1 METGIYRFILKYSRN
16 QQVLLL
22 VVTALS
28 FPFLYLSL
36 DLPKIIIN
44 EAIGGSHFPSSVF
57 GVGPE
62 FDQVP
67 YLLVLC
73 FLFLGLV
80 LINGLFK
87 LYINVYRGSMGE
99 RLLRRMRYQLIA
111 NVQRFPLPHFR
122 NISQGEV
129 VSIVTTETEPLGGF
143 MGEALSLPAFQGG
156 TLLTLLV
163 FMFVQDW
170 ALGVA
175 AIALYPVQMVL
186 IPKLQRRVNEL
197 GKRRVKEVRKLSER
211 LSELVGG
218 IHEMHANDTGQYEL
232 ADFGGRL
239 GSIFGIRVEIY
250 RKKFF
255 IKFLNNFL
263 AQLTPFFFFSI
274 GGYYVIQG
282 DLSFGALVAT
292 LAAYKDLS
300 APWKELLTY
309 YQKMEDSRIKYKQ
322 LVERFEPPKMVD
334 EALLEAREAVDIE
347 LAGDVVA
354 NNLTVEDD
362 EGNKLVSGA
371 SFTFPSTDHVALVR
385 NPGSGAGDIARL
397 LARQL
402 FPTAGTLTIGGH
414 NLTEMP
420 SAVTGRQLAYVDA
433 DVYVSAGTLR
443 DNLFYGLKNFPRQQA
458 EPDAEARRL
467 TDESKLSGNS
477 PFDRNADWID
487 YPALGLDGPE
497 GLKSRALDV
506 LAIVGLEEDAFEL
519 GLRRSID
526 PTVHPEIAEGILG
539 VRAAIYGNLEDPAI
553 AGLVQVYDRDAY
565 NVNATVA
572 ENILHGSSTSEAFAV
587 DNLGRNPYVLDALE
601 QVGLRD
607 AFLDMGLNVASLM
620 VELFSDLP
628 MGHEFF
634 ERFSFIEADALPDF
648 QRMINIAGNRG
659 LEALSEE
666 ERDRLRDLPFKL
678 VVARHRLD
686 MITPE
691 IQEKLL
697 EARRILAD
705 GLPDD
710 VRETIDFYEIDAYNA
725 TGTLLDNA
733 LFGKVASDKADSR
746 ERVVEF
752 VTGIIDALGMR
763 PAVVEMGL
771 DYDVGIGGRRL
782 SQDQRQK
789 LGLARALIKNASLM
803 IVNNAVAMLPAADQA
818 ALLDRVRD
826 ERRNRGLF
834 WVTDDVDLAAAFD
847 RVLIAEGGKVRAADQ
862 AAPAAVEAEPETVAV
877 DGETE
882 LGQNVELLAGVP
894 IFGGLDRSQRKLL
907 AFASD
912 KKTLAAGEILFRQ
925 DEPGEKAYVVID
937 GQFDILVS
945 GADGSTKVAEA
956 GPGAVVGEL
965 ALLCDAPR
973 TATVQAVGPASVL
986 RISKDVFLQLV
997 RDNAEVGSNLSRI
1010 IAGRLEKMVRGYV
1023 ARSLPLYDEI
1033 TGLPSRHLFMD
1044 RVAHAVETDEREGKK
1059 SSLIL
1064 LSFGGNGEFD
1074 EELGNDTKVV
1084 VLKEVADR
1092 LKGCLRRADS
1102 LARLEAFS
1110 FGVIAKNAADG
1121 KGGNDGEGGDG
1132 GDGAGEDPLTER
1144 IRHAFEQPLAVD
1156 GRNIDLSG
1164 TMDLDTYPLL
1174 KQHVEKVFRGH
1185 AGGR

>member
-16 QQVLLL
+16 QQILLL
-22 VVTALS
+22 VITAVS

-44 EAIGGSHFPSSVF
+44 EAIGGSHFPSAVF

-62 FDQVP
+62 FEQVP

-87 LYINVYRGSMGE
+87 LYINVHRGSMGE

-197 GKRRVKEVRKLSER
+197 GKRRVKEARKLSER
-211 LSELVGG
+211 LSELVSG

-239 GSIFGIRVEIY
+239 GTIFGIRVEIY

-322 LVERFEPPKMVD
+322 LVERFEPPKMFD
-334 EALLEAREAVDIE
+334 EALLEARDTVDAE

-354 NNLTVEDD
+354 NNLTVEDE

-371 SFTFPSTDHVALVR
+371 SFTFRSTDHVALIR

-414 NLTEMP
+414 NLADMP
-420 SAVTGRQLAYVDA
+420 SAVTGRQLSYVDA

-443 DNLFYGLKNFPRQQA
+443 DNLFYGLKNYPRQQP

-467 TDESKLSGNS
+467 ADESKLSGNS
-477 PFDRNADWID
+477 LFGLDADWVD

-497 GLKSRALDV
+497 GLKARALDV
-506 LAIVGLEEDAFEL
+506 LGIVGLEEDAFEL
-519 GLRRSID
+519 GLRRTID
-526 PTVHPEIAEGILG
+526 PAAHPEIADGILE
-539 VRAAIYGNLEDPAI
+539 VRAAIHGNLEDPAI

-565 NVNATVA
+565 NTNASVA
-572 ENILHGSSTSEAFAV
+572 ENILHGSSTSEDFAV
-587 DNLGRNPYVLDALE
+587 DNLGSNAHVLDALE
-601 QVGLRD
+601 KVGLRES
-607 AFLDMGLNVASLM
+607 FLDMGLNVASLM

-659 LEALSEE
+659 LEALSDE

-678 VVARHRLD
+678 TVARHRLGL
-686 MITPE
+686 ITPE

-697 EARRILAD
+697 EARHILAD
-705 GLPDD
+705 SLPDD
-710 VRETIDFYEIDAYNA
+710 VRQTIDFYDIHAYNA
-725 TGTLLDNA
+725 TGSLLDNA
-733 LFGKVASDKADSR
+733 LFGKVASDKPDSR

-752 VTGIIDALGMR
+752 VTSIIEDHDTR
-763 PAVVEMGL
+763 PAIIEMGL
-771 DYDVGIGGRRL
+771 EYDVGIGGRRL

-789 LGLARALIKNASLM
+789 LGLARALIKNSHMM
-803 IVNNAVAMLPAADQA
+803 IINNAVAMLPAGDQA
-818 ALLDRVRD
+818 ALLERIRA
-826 ERRNRGLF
+826 ERRDRGLF
-834 WVTDDVDLAAAFD
+834 WVTDDADTGAAFD
-847 RVLIAEGGKVRAADQ
+847 RVLVAEGGKVRPADHESPE
-862 AAPAAVEAEPETVAV
+862 PAAAEAEPEPVAA

-882 LGQNVELLAGVP
+882 LGQNVELLGGVP

-912 KKTLAAGEILFRQ
+912 RKTVAAGEVLFRQ
-925 DEPGEKAYVVID
+925 DEPGEKAYVVVE
-937 GQFDILVS
+937 GQFDILVA
-945 GADGSTKVAEA
+945 GADGPLKVAEA
-956 GPGAVVGEL
+956 GAGAVVGEL

-973 TATVQAVGPASVL
+973 TATVQATSPAAVL
-986 RISKDVFLQLV
+986 RISKDVFLQLIK
-997 RDNAEVGSNLSRI
+997 DNAEVGSSLSRI

-1044 RVAHAVETDEREGKK
+1044 RVNHAVDTDAREGKK
-1059 SSLIL
+1059 SNLIL
-1064 LSFGGNGEFD
+1064 LKFGETDALKSSLDNEA
-1074 EELGNDTKVV
+1074 KVV

-1102 LARLEAFS
+1102 LARLEEFS

-1121 KGGNDGEGGDG
+1121 NGGDG
-1132 GDGAGEDPLTER
+1132 GDPLTDR
-1144 IRHAFEQPLAVD
+1144 IRHAFDQPLAVE
-1156 GRNIDLSG
+1156 GRNIDLSE
-1164 TMDLDTYPLL
+1164 TLDLDTYPLL
-1174 KQHVEKVFRGH
+1174 QKHVDAVFSVR

>member
-1 METGIYRFILKYSRN
+1 VETGIYRFILKYSRN

-22 VVTALS
+22 VITALS

-44 EAIGGSHFPSSVF
+44 EAIGGSHFPSAVF

-62 FDQVP
+62 FEQVP

-73 FLFLGLV
+73 FLFLVLV

-87 LYINVYRGSMGE
+87 LYINIYRGSMGE

-156 TLLTLLV
+156 TLLTLLA

-197 GKRRVKEVRKLSER
+197 GKRRVREVRKLSER

-232 ADFGGRL
+232 ADFGSRL
-239 GSIFGIRVEIY
+239 GTIFSVRVEIY

-322 LVERFEPPKMVD
+322 LIERFEPPKMFD
-334 EALLEAREAVDIE
+334 ETLLEAHETVDVE

-354 NNLTVEDD
+354 NNLTVEDE

-371 SFTFPSTDHVALVR
+371 SFSFRSTDHVALIR

-397 LARQL
+397 LARQV
-402 FPTAGTLTIGGH
+402 FPTAGTITIGGH
-414 NLTEMP
+414 NLVEMP
-420 SAVTGRQLAYVDA
+420 SAVTGRQLSYVDG

-443 DNLFYGLKNFPRQQA
+443 DNLFYGLKNYPRRQP

-467 TDESKLSGNS
+467 ADESKLSGNS
-477 PFDRNADWID
+477 AFDRDADWID
-487 YPALGLDGPE
+487 YPVLGLDGPE
-497 GLKSRALDV
+497 GLKTRALDV
-506 LAIVGLEEDAFEL
+506 LGIVGLEADAFEL

-526 PTVHPEIAEGILG
+526 PTAHPKIAEGILE
-539 VRAAIYGNLEDPAI
+539 VRAAIHGHIEDPAI

-565 NVNATVA
+565 NTNASVA
-572 ENILHGSSTSEAFAV
+572 ENILHGSSTSEDFAV
-587 DNLGRNPYVLDALE
+587 DNLGSNAYVLDALE
-601 QVGLRD
+601 KVGLRES
-607 AFLDMGLNVASLM
+607 FLDMGLNVASLM

-659 LEALSEE
+659 LEALSDE

-678 VVARHRLD
+678 TVARHRLGL
-686 MITPE
+686 ITPE

-697 EARRILAD
+697 DARHILAD
-705 GLPDD
+705 SLPDD
-710 VRETIDFYEIDAYNA
+710 VRQTIDFYDIDTYNG

-733 LFGKVASDKADSR
+733 LFGKVASDKPDSR

-752 VTGIIDALGMR
+752 VTAIIDELGMR
-763 PAVVEMGL
+763 PAIVEMGL

-789 LGLARALIKNASLM
+789 LGLARALIKNSHM
-803 IVNNAVAMLPAADQA
+803 MVVNNALAMLPQADQA
-818 ALLDRVRD
+818 SLLDRVRA
-826 ERRNRGLF
+826 ERRDRGLF
-834 WVTDDVDLAAAFD
+834 WVTGDADAAAEFD
-847 RVLIAEGGKVRAADQ
+847 VVLVAEGGKVRAADHEGLEIVEVESETE
-862 AAPAAVEAEPETVAV
+862 AA

-912 KKTLAAGEILFRQ
+912 RKTVAAGEVLFRQ
-925 DEPGEKAYVVID
+925 DEPGEKAYVVIE

-945 GADGSTKVAEA
+945 GADGPLKVAEA

-973 TATVQAVGPASVL
+973 TATVRATSPAAVL
-986 RISKDVFLQLV
+986 RISKDVFLHLV
-997 RDNAEVGSNLSRI
+997 RDNAEVGSNLSKI

-1044 RVAHAVETDEREGKK
+1044 RVTHTVDTDAREGKK

-1064 LSFGGNGEFD
+1064 LKFGESDALQSSLDNEA
-1074 EELGNDTKVV
+1074 KVI

-1092 LKGCLRRADS
+1092 LRGCLRRADS
-1102 LARLEAFS
+1102 LARLEEFS

-1121 KGGNDGEGGDG
+1121 NGGNGG
-1132 GDGAGEDPLTER
+1132 DPLTNR
-1144 IRHAFEQPLAVD
+1144 IRHAFDQPLAVE
-1156 GRNIDLSG
+1156 GRNIDLSE
-1164 TMDLDTYPLL
+1164 TLDLDTYPLL
-1174 KQHVEKVFRGH
+1174 QKHVDAVFRAH
-1185 AGGR
+1185 LTNVESFLTDV